1 MNSTRKNAPR
11 KRRNVDRRHVVCDQ
25 DGGKWTII
33 ELRDGAWDI
42 IEPGGNLQA
51 WGTAYTLEDIMEANR
66 LKWC

>member
-11 KRRNVDRRHVVCDQ
+11 KRRNADRRYIVCDR

-33 ELRDGAWDI
+33 ELRNGAWDI
-42 IEPGGNLQA
+42 IEPGGSLQA